1 MSSTQSLSKKF
12 EILDC
17 AIDLFRK
24 EGYRNVTVN
33 QICAVAGISKTTFY
47 YYYKS
52 KDSLIADFYSKTNF
66 NIKEQL
72 LSILSAENV
81 LDQLW
86 NICEMYIRPI
96 SDAGAEIVRELYIN
110 NMNKDVL
117 AIAPRD
123 IYMKDAMVTLMKRAK
138 TSDQIMNPASVEE
151 LYETLVYLIDGV
163 AFIWATKKGGFD
175 ILAESRKVFD
185 TLLVTDSS
193 KNKG

>member
-1 MSSTQSLSKKF
+1 MSSTQSISKKF

-24 EGYRNVTVN
+24 EGYGNVTIN
-33 QICAVAGISKTTFY
+33 QICAAANVSKTTFY

-52 KDSLIADFYSKTNF
+52 KDSLIADFYSKTNY
-66 NIKEQL
+66 NVKEQL
-72 LSILSAENV
+72 LSILSADNE

-96 SDAGAEIVRELYIN
+96 SEAGAEIVRELYIN
-110 NMNKDVL
+110 NMKKDVL

-123 IYMKDAMVTLMKRAK
+123 IYMKDAMITLMKRAK
-138 TSDQIMNPASVEE
+138 TSGKIHNPASAEE

-163 AFIWATKKGGFD
+163 AFIWATKNGSFD
-175 ILAESRKVFD
+175 ILAESRKVFN
-185 TLLVTDSS
+185 TLFVTEIE
-193 KNKG
+193 